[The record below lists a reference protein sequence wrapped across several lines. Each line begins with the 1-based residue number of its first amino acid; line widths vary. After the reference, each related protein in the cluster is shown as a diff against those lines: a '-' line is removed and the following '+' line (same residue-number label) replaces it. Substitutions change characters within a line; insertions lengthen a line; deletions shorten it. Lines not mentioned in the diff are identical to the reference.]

1 MTEGRY
7 RIKRHFSVIAHS
19 PDRIESRH
27 GVWNAQSV
35 VVDDQEANG
44 RLAAI
49 VAALESAPRTRG
61 WSATLRHLATVSQV
75 GPAHAGIVRRSQGG

>member
-61 WSATLRHLATVSQV
+61 
-75 GPAHAGIVRRSQGG
+75 